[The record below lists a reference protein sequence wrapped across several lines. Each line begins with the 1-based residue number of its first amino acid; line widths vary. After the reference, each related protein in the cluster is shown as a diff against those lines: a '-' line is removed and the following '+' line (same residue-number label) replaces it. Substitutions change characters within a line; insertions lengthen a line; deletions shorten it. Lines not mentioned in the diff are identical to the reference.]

1 MGVTL
6 LYWQGAVAADAIY
19 LTFNIYLSILSVQPL
34 NQGRL
39 RRRLSLQAVKV
50 GRGKKKKIKKKNRLS
65 RVLFSASDISSHC
78 HHDLASYSS
87 L

>member
-39 RRRLSLQAVKV
+39 RSRLPLQAVKV
-50 GRGKKKKIKKKNRLS
+50 GRGKKKKKTGYQGSYL
-65 RVLFSASDISSHC
+65 VLQISP
-78 HHDLASYSS
+78 ATVTMI
-87 L
+87 